1 MHTFGRDDDAGGV
14 EGVDDAADTVLGP
27 AVGVG
32 AFVQGDGG
40 VEHPRP
46 GGFTHVDEDGAD
58 LPDEARG
65 LEAEAGQGIAGSD
78 EFERGLVAGRGQ
90 GSPFLVEEVGQG
102 EARAGGDFP
111 NEAQDGAGTVEPH
124 AVRGGFPGG
133 QVGLGGVEVGGE
145 ASQGRAHLG
154 GRVDFFAHGTVGG
167 VPPAPLLVLLEVLEE
182 VGGPGV
188 PGHEGGCGSA
198 DHRGLSALGQD
209 GAGHGDRAGFGGGD
223 DLGVPAAVGGAQRTG
238 QGGEAVG
245 HKVGRALDS
254 AHLRECEHVGH
265 ARADACVEGT
275 SEVDLTVGAQEGVAN
290 PGFRPGRE
298 GNKRVEVGVEGAA

>member
-1 MHTFGRDDDAGGV
+1 M
-14 EGVDDAADTVLGP
+14 
-27 AVGVG
+27 
-32 AFVQGDGG
+32 
-40 VEHPRP
+40 
-46 GGFTHVDEDGAD
+46 
-58 LPDEARG
+58 
-65 LEAEAGQGIAGSD
+65 
-78 EFERGLVAGRGQ
+78 
-90 GSPFLVEEVGQG
+90 
-102 EARAGGDFP
+102 
-111 NEAQDGAGTVEPH
+111 
-124 AVRGGFPGG
+124 
-133 QVGLGGVEVGGE
+133 
-145 ASQGRAHLG
+145 
-154 GRVDFFAHGTVGG
+154 
-167 VPPAPLLVLLEVLEE
+167 VLLEVLEE

-275 SEVDLTVGAQEGVAN
+275 SEVDLTVGAQESVAN